1 MLFGVR
7 CDAVDGGQRRG
18 WRGLPRDECLPV
30 VAAIVVAPPKHNV
43 PRWLCVGVCV
53 CGRVSVCVVV
63 CLFFVCVH
71 TYLSYQG

>member
-7 CDAVDGGQRRG
+7 CDAVDGGQRWG
-18 WRGLPRDECLPV
+18 WRGLPRDECVPM
-30 VAAIVVAPPKHNV
+30 VAAIAVAPPKHGGGKAV
-43 PRWLCVGVCV
+43 MAFRGC
-53 CGRVSVCVVV
+53 VSVCVVV